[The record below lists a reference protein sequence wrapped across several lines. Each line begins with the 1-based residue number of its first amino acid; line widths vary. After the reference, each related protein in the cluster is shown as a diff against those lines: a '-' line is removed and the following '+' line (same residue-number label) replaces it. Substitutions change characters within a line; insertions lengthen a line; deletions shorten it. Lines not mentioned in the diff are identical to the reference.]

1 MPPSASSNADFV
13 KEQGSLAGDLGCH
26 VGTLRRKFFNRPGT
40 LYQTPEALIVS
51 LDPFGGQEA
60 LIPVID
66 DFNAASHRLPWLDDR
81 RVVLCLT
88 PHVRAGP

>member
-1 MPPSASSNADFV
+1 M
-13 KEQGSLAGDLGCH
+13 
-26 VGTLRRKFFNRPGT
+26 
-40 LYQTPEALIVS
+40 S

-66 DFNAASHRLPWLDDR
+66 DFNAANHRLPWLDDR

-88 PHVRAGP
+88 PHGRAGP